1 MSTLTTPTIALQSIA
16 RRARLASVAQEPLEL
31 SLSPEESAAL
41 ADVLTAILKDDQSW
55 YWSEEWQAGERAAE
69 ADLAAGRG
77 QVFDTME
84 AFLQDLGL
92 DLDEDDTVVFRNIG
106 PHNIL
111 ERNP

>member
-1 MSTLTTPTIALQSIA
+1 MSTLATAATTLQSIA

-41 ADVLTAILKDDQSW
+41 ADVLTAVLRDDQSW

-69 ADLAAGRG
+69 ADLVAGRG

-84 AFLQDLGL
+84 DFLQDLGL
-92 DLDEDDTVVFRNIG
+92 DLDEVKQA
-106 PHNIL
+106 
-111 ERNP
+111 

>member
-1 MSTLTTPTIALQSIA
+1 MSALATVTTTLQSIA

-31 SLSPEESAAL
+31 TLSPEESATL
-41 ADVLTAILKDDQSW
+41 ADALTAALEDDQSW

-84 AFLQDLGL
+84 DFLQDLGL
-92 DLDEDDTVVFRNIG
+92 DLDEVNRA
-106 PHNIL
+106 
-111 ERNP
+111 